1 MKPII
6 QISNLSKSYSNF
18 QVIKNINLSVLKGEI
33 FGLIGENGAG
43 KSTVIECILGTKKPC
58 EGEVFI
64 LGMNPNKQR
73 IKLFEEIGVQFQE
86 SSYPDKIKVDEL
98 CQEIS
103 CIYQNKYDYIEL
115 LKQFNLEEKSKSFIS
130 DLSGGQKQCLFII
143 LALIPKPKVVFLD
156 ELTTGLD
163 VNTRRSVWE
172 NLIKLKNKGL
182 TVFMTSHFM
191 DEIEKL
197 CDKIGILKNGTII
210 FNGTVQQAINKSPYK
225 NLEDAYLWFLEKEGK
240 NNE

>member
-1 MKPII
+1 M
-6 QISNLSKSYSNF
+6 
-18 QVIKNINLSVLKGEI
+18 
-33 FGLIGENGAG
+33 
-43 KSTVIECILGTKKPC
+43 
-58 EGEVFI
+58 
-64 LGMNPNKQR
+64 
-73 IKLFEEIGVQFQE
+73 
-86 SSYPDKIKVDEL
+86 
-98 CQEIS
+98 
-103 CIYQNKYDYIEL
+103 
-115 LKQFNLEEKSKSFIS
+115 
-130 DLSGGQKQCLFII
+130 FII

-163 VNTRRSVWE
+163 VNARRSVWE